1 MQKKSY
7 NGIFGINKS
16 FFFYLWRFLF
26 ISNDVLCIKRIDKF
40 VFFIARGLRKI
51 VADLNFWTNLY
62 TYMFM

>member
-40 VFFIARGLRKI
+40 VFFIARGLGTKNCSRFKF
-51 VADLNFWTNLY
+51 LN
-62 TYMFM
+62 